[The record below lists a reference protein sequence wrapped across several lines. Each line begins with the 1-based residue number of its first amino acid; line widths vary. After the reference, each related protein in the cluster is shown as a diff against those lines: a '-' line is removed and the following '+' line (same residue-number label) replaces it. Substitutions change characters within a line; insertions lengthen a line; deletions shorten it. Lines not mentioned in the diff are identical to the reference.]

1 MGKYHSKENYKDSIS
16 LVFDENNP
24 LEQELFSIVT
34 LNSNLAR
41 DTTKVTLQTKTD
53 PIPNKEQM
61 PKINS
66 EIQDKVETT
75 NKGQPNN
82 LEVEKKIKEV
92 VQESDQEEKKE
103 QEKETGYGIED
114 KSEDEDEDED
124 EEKDNKKKDRR
135 VQRNQVKEEMNN
147 VSDLHEIIVNKKYLE
162 SLKNLDEEQ
171 LTDLYQKLSIEDS
184 KLKLVLKENSLRNK
198 NESSPSVMI
207 PKYLI
212 AFFSPFL
219 YRVEERFTKS
229 DFLLIKE
236 VLQKIINFVKSHLQV
251 YHTALFK
258 DYKLFLC
265 QNENFVN
272 EFIRTI
278 SFMEFDD
285 IISETLITSKITTS
299 VQELEQ
305 KSKWFEKDV
314 IEELVPKFLKH
325 FLYLILHLLVYNKDL
340 EFTYFTEGEEF
351 DEEKLNFFAEEEEN
365 DENFVQI
372 FPLITYMENT
382 IHCGI
387 AFQIDPDIEMDLNE
401 DREN

>member
-16 LVFDENNP
+16 FVFDENNP
-24 LEQELFSIVT
+24 LEQELFSLVT
-34 LNSNLAR
+34 LNSNNNQ

-53 PIPNKEQM
+53 SISKNEQI

-66 EIQDKVETT
+66 EIQDKTATT

-82 LEVEKKIKEV
+82 LEVEKKKEV
-92 VQESDQEEKKE
+92 IQEDKKE
-103 QEKETGYGIED
+103 EETEKETGYGID
-114 KSEDEDEDED
+114 YKSEDEEVENVNKN
-124 EEKDNKKKDRR
+124 KDQG
-135 VQRNQVKEEMNN
+135 VQRNQAKEETNDVN
-147 VSDLHEIIVNKKYLE
+147 DLNEIIVNKKYLE

-171 LTDLYQKLSIEDS
+171 LTELYQKLSVEDS
-184 KLKLVLKENSLRNK
+184 ELKLILKENPLRNK
-198 NESSPSVMI
+198 NESSPSVII

-212 AFFSPFL
+212 AFFNPFL
-219 YRVEERFTKS
+219 YRVEEQFTKS
-229 DFLLIKE
+229 DFILIKE
-236 VLQKIINFVKSHLQV
+236 SLQKIIDFVKSHLQV
-251 YHTALFK
+251 YRSKVLK

-265 QNENFVN
+265 KNENFVN

-278 SFMEFDD
+278 SFVKFDD

-314 IEELVPKFLKH
+314 IEELVPKFFKH

-351 DEEKLNFFAEEEEN
+351 DEEKLNFFAEEEDN
-365 DENFVQI
+365 DGGFVQI
-372 FPLITYMENT
+372 FPLLTFMENN

-387 AFQIDPDIEMDLNE
+387 AFQIDPDIEMELNE